1 MRRQIVEPLWSR
13 ADATDG
19 NDRQRRCRPKSLS
32 YLRSLAD
39 DCHQLRPPLY
49 GKEGVDGSSPSVG
62 SAKARIAG
70 RSFRHEL
77 ARPQLLRYGA
87 VDGAPRAVHHARRGD
102 ARHRDAR
109 AILLGVLEHTL
120 AVPLGREAECVRV
133 SVLDT
138 RALQVSDVD
147 ELRAAL
153 IAAAAVAN
161 ACSSRPTS
169 EAVGHRKRSDAGHGK
184 PAYGW
189 PHTSRARVSAGSI
202 SSVMTLN
209 RTGPACIRRGRPGTL
224 GCGARRDPA

>member
-87 VDGAPRAVHHARRGD
+87 VYGAPRAVHHARRGD

-153 IAAAAVAN
+153 IGPPRRSQTPAPRGRRVRR
-161 ACSSRPTS
+161 SVIGS
-169 EAVGHRKRSDAGHGK
+169 EAMPVTGNQPTDG
-184 PAYGW
+184 
-189 PHTSRARVSAGSI
+189 
-202 SSVMTLN
+202 
-209 RTGPACIRRGRPGTL
+209 RTRRGPA
-224 GCGARRDPA
+224 